1 MKPIKRSV
9 CMEIKGITNLVLQE
23 LNIAKGRPPLPG
35 TMMQK
40 LFLGYLDANRDRD
53 VYQKDLE
60 ATFHIRRSTASGIL
74 QIMVRD
80 GLLVRE
86 PVEGD
91 ARLKRLVLTPIAQE
105 QLSQMQQDLLRVENK
120 ATAALTK
127 QELETLF
134 TLLDKVRGS
143 LAPGKEEPFID

>member
-1 MKPIKRSV
+1 MNLIKRSV
-9 CMEIKGITNLVLQE
+9 CMEIKGINNLVHQE
-23 LNIAKGRPPLPG
+23 LNNAKGRPPHPG

-40 LFLGYLDANRDRD
+40 LFLGYLDAHRDRD

>member
-1 MKPIKRSV
+1 MRLIKRSV
-9 CMEIKGITNLVLQE
+9 CMEIKGINNLVHQE
-23 LNIAKGRPPLPG
+23 LNNAKGRPPHPG

-40 LFLGYLDANRDRD
+40 LFLGYLDAHRDRD

>member
-1 MKPIKRSV
+1 MKLIKRSV
-9 CMEIKGITNLVLQE
+9 CMEIKGINNLVHQE
-23 LNIAKGRPPLPG
+23 LNNAKGRPPHPG

-40 LFLGYLDANRDRD
+40 LFLGYLDAHRDRD
-53 VYQKDLE
+53 IYQKDLE
-60 ATFHIRRSTASGIL
+60 ATFHIRRSTASCIL

>member
-1 MKPIKRSV
+1 MKLIKRSV
-9 CMEIKGITNLVLQE
+9 CMEIKCINNLVHQD
-23 LNIAKGRPPLPG
+23 LNNAKGRPPHPG

-40 LFLGYLDANRDRD
+40 LFLGYLDAHRDRD

-60 ATFHIRRSTASGIL
+60 ATIQIRRSTASGIL

>member
-1 MKPIKRSV
+1 
-9 CMEIKGITNLVLQE
+9 MEIKGINNLVHQE
-23 LNIAKGRPPLPG
+23 LNNAKGRPPHPG

-40 LFLGYLDANRDRD
+40 LFLGYLDAHRDRD

-74 QIMVRD
+74 QVMVRD

>member
-1 MKPIKRSV
+1 MKLIKRSV
-9 CMEIKGITNLVLQE
+9 CMEIKGINNLVHQE
-23 LNIAKGRPPLPG
+23 LNNAKGRPPHPG

-40 LFLGYLDANRDRD
+40 LFLGYLDAHRDRD

-105 QLSQMQQDLLRVENK
+105 QLSQMQPDLLRVENK

>member
-1 MKPIKRSV
+1 MKLIKRSV
-9 CMEIKGITNLVLQE
+9 CMEIKGINNLVHQE
-23 LNIAKGRPPLPG
+23 LNNAKGRPPHPG

-40 LFLGYLDANRDRD
+40 LFLGYLDAHRDRD

-105 QLSQMQQDLLRVENK
+105 QLSQMQQDLLRV
-120 ATAALTK
+120 
-127 QELETLF
+127 
-134 TLLDKVRGS
+134 
-143 LAPGKEEPFID
+143 

>member
-1 MKPIKRSV
+1 MTEKQFDPK
-9 CMEIKGITNLVLQE
+9 M
-23 LNIAKGRPPLPG
+23 LNA
-35 TMMQK
+35 
-40 LFLGYLDANRDRD
+40 LDLAFVGDG
-53 VYQKDLE
+53 VY
-60 ATFHIRRSTASGIL
+60 
-74 QIMVRD
+74 

>member
-1 MKPIKRSV
+1 MKLIKRSV
-9 CMEIKGITNLVLQE
+9 CMEIKGINNLVHQE
-23 LNIAKGRPPLPG
+23 LNNAKGRPPHPG

-40 LFLGYLDANRDRD
+40 LFLGYLDAHRDRD

-143 LAPGKEEPFID
+143 LALGKEEPFID

>member
-1 MKPIKRSV
+1 MKLIKRSV
-9 CMEIKGITNLVLQE
+9 CMEIKGINNLVHQE
-23 LNIAKGRPPLPG
+23 LNNAKGRPPHPG

-40 LFLGYLDANRDRD
+40 LFLGYLDAHRDRD

-86 PVEGD
+86 PVDGD

>member
-9 CMEIKGITNLVLQE
+9 CMEIKGITNLVHQE
-23 LNIAKGRPPLPG
+23 LNNAEGWPSHPG

-40 LFLGYLDANRDRD
+40 LFLGYLDAHRDRD

>member
-1 MKPIKRSV
+1 MKLIKRSV
-9 CMEIKGITNLVLQE
+9 CMEIKGITNLVHQE
-23 LNIAKGRPPLPG
+23 LNNAKGRPPHPG

-40 LFLGYLDANRDRD
+40 LFLGYLDAHRDRD

-91 ARLKRLVLTPIAQE
+91 ARLKCLVLTPIAQE

>member
-9 CMEIKGITNLVLQE
+9 CMEIKGINNLVHQE
-23 LNIAKGRPPLPG
+23 LNNAKGRPPHPG

-40 LFLGYLDANRDRD
+40 LFLGYLDAHRGRD

-134 TLLDKVRGS
+134 ALLDKVRGS

>member
-1 MKPIKRSV
+1 MKLIKRSV
-9 CMEIKGITNLVLQE
+9 CMEIKGINNLVHQE
-23 LNIAKGRPPLPG
+23 LNNAKGRPPRPG

-40 LFLGYLDANRDRD
+40 LFLGYLDAHRDRD

>member
-1 MKPIKRSV
+1 MKQIKKMV
-9 CMEIKGITNLVLQE
+9 CTEVKCISNLVHQE
-23 LNIAKGRPPLPG
+23 LNGATHRG

-40 LFLGYLDANRDRD
+40 MFLGYLDAHEGTP

-60 ATFHIRRSTASGIL
+60 AAFHIRRSTASGIL

-91 ARLKRLVLTPIAQE
+91 ARLKRLVLTPIAME
-105 QLSQMQQDLLRVENK
+105 PLAEMQQDILQVEQK
-120 ATAALTK
+120 ATKGLTTEERK
-127 QELETLF
+127 TLLS
-134 TLLDKVRGS
+134 LLDKVITN
-143 LAPGKEEPFID
+143 LTPCKEERTID

>member
-1 MKPIKRSV
+1 MNRLEKSV
-9 CMEIKGITNLVLQE
+9 CTEIKCISNLIHQE
-23 LNIAKGRPPLPG
+23 LNGATCRG

-40 LFLGYLDANRDRD
+40 MFLGYLDAHDGQP

-60 ATFHIRRSTASGIL
+60 AAFHMRRSTATGIL

-91 ARLKRLVLTPIAQE
+91 ARLKRLVLTPIAME
-105 QLSQMQQDLLRVENK
+105 QLAEMQQDIVCVERK
-120 ATAALTK
+120 ATAGLST
-127 QELETLF
+127 EERETLF
-134 TLLDKVRGS
+134 ALLDRVMENLTPS
-143 LAPGKEEPFID
+143 KEE

>member
-1 MKPIKRSV
+1 MKLIKRSV
-9 CMEIKGITNLVLQE
+9 CMEIKGITNLVHQE
-23 LNIAKGRPPLPG
+23 LNNAKGRPPHPG

-40 LFLGYLDANRDRD
+40 LFLGYLDAHRDRD

-74 QIMVRD
+74 QIM
-80 GLLVRE
+80 VRE

-120 ATAALTK
+120 AIAALTK

>member
-1 MKPIKRSV
+1 MV
-9 CMEIKGITNLVLQE
+9 CTEVKCISNLVHQE
-23 LNIAKGRPPLPG
+23 LNGATHRG

-40 LFLGYLDANRDRD
+40 MFLGYLDAHEGTP

-60 ATFHIRRSTASGIL
+60 AAFHIRRSTASGIL

-91 ARLKRLVLTPIAQE
+91 ARLKRLVLTPIAME
-105 QLSQMQQDLLRVENK
+105 QLAEMQQDILQVEQK
-120 ATAALTK
+120 ATKGLTTEERK
-127 QELETLF
+127 TLLS
-134 TLLDKVRGS
+134 LLDKVITN
-143 LAPGKEEPFID
+143 LTPCKEERTID

>member
-1 MKPIKRSV
+1 
-9 CMEIKGITNLVLQE
+9 
-23 LNIAKGRPPLPG
+23 
-35 TMMQK
+35 MMQK
-40 LFLGYLDANRDRD
+40 MFLGYLDAHRDRNI
-53 VYQKDLE
+53 YQKDLE

>member
-1 MKPIKRSV
+1 MKLIKRSV
-9 CMEIKGITNLVLQE
+9 CMEIKGINNLVHQE
-23 LNIAKGRPPLPG
+23 LNNAKGRPPHPG

-40 LFLGYLDANRDRD
+40 LFLGYLDAHRDRD

-80 GLLVRE
+80 GLLVRD

-143 LAPGKEEPFID
+143 LAPGKEEPFLD

>member
-1 MKPIKRSV
+1 
-9 CMEIKGITNLVLQE
+9 MEIKGINNLVHQE
-23 LNIAKGRPPLPG
+23 LNNAKGRPPHPG

-40 LFLGYLDANRDRD
+40 LFLGYLDAHRDRD

>member
-9 CMEIKGITNLVLQE
+9 CMEIKGINNLVHQE
-23 LNIAKGRPPLPG
+23 LNNAKGRPPHPG

-40 LFLGYLDANRDRD
+40 LFLGYLDAHRGRD

-80 GLLVRE
+80 GLLVRK

>member
-1 MKPIKRSV
+1 MKQIKKIV
-9 CMEIKGITNLVLQE
+9 CTEVKCISNLVHQG
-23 LNIAKGRPPLPG
+23 LNGATHRG

-40 LFLGYLDANRDRD
+40 MFLGYLDAHEGTP

-60 ATFHIRRSTASGIL
+60 AAFHIRRSTASGIL

-91 ARLKRLVLTPIAQE
+91 ARLKRLVLTPIAME
-105 QLSQMQQDLLRVENK
+105 QLAEMQQDILQVEQK
-120 ATAALTK
+120 ATKGLTAEERK
-127 QELETLF
+127 TLLS
-134 TLLDKVRGS
+134 LLDKVITN
-143 LAPGKEEPFID
+143 LTPCKEERTID

>member
-1 MKPIKRSV
+1 MKLIKRSV
-9 CMEIKGITNLVLQE
+9 CMEIKGINNLVHQE
-23 LNIAKGRPPLPG
+23 LNNAKGRPPHPG

-40 LFLGYLDANRDRD
+40 LFLGHLDAHRDRD

>member
-1 MKPIKRSV
+1 MKLIKRSV
-9 CMEIKGITNLVLQE
+9 CMEIKGINNLVHQE
-23 LNIAKGRPPLPG
+23 LNNAKGRPPHPG

-40 LFLGYLDANRDRD
+40 LFLGYLDAHRDRD

-134 TLLDKVRGS
+134 TLLDKVRSS

>member
-1 MKPIKRSV
+1 MKLIKRSV
-9 CMEIKGITNLVLQE
+9 CMEIKGINNLVHQE
-23 LNIAKGRPPLPG
+23 LNNAKGRPPHPG

-40 LFLGYLDANRDRD
+40 LFLGFLDAHRDRD

>member
-1 MKPIKRSV
+1 MKQIKKMV
-9 CMEIKGITNLVLQE
+9 CTEVKCISNLVHQE
-23 LNIAKGRPPLPG
+23 LNGATHSG

-40 LFLGYLDANRDRD
+40 MFLGYLDAHEGTP

-60 ATFHIRRSTASGIL
+60 AAFHIRRSTASGIL

-91 ARLKRLVLTPIAQE
+91 ARLKRLVLTPIAME
-105 QLSQMQQDLLRVENK
+105 QLAEMQQDILQVEQK
-120 ATAALTK
+120 ATKGLTAEERK
-127 QELETLF
+127 TLLS
-134 TLLDKVRGS
+134 LLDKVITN
-143 LAPGKEEPFID
+143 LTPCKEERTID

>member
-9 CMEIKGITNLVLQE
+9 CMEIKGITNLVHQE
-23 LNIAKGRPPLPG
+23 LNNAEGRAPHPG

-40 LFLGYLDANRDRD
+40 LFLGYLDAHRDRD

>member
-9 CMEIKGITNLVLQE
+9 CMEIKCITNLVHQE
-23 LNIAKGRPPLPG
+23 LNNAKGRAPHPG

-40 LFLGYLDANRDRD
+40 LFLGYLDAHRDRD

>member
-1 MKPIKRSV
+1 MKLIKRSV
-9 CMEIKGITNLVLQE
+9 CMEIKGINNLVHQE
-23 LNIAKGRPPLPG
+23 LNNAKGRPPHPG

-40 LFLGYLDANRDRD
+40 LFLGYLDAHRDRD

-91 ARLKRLVLTPIAQE
+91 ARLKRLVLTPIAPE

>member
-1 MKPIKRSV
+1 
-9 CMEIKGITNLVLQE
+9 MEIKGINNLVHQE
-23 LNIAKGRPPLPG
+23 LNNAKGRPPHPG

-40 LFLGYLDANRDRD
+40 LFLGYLDAHRDRD

-143 LAPGKEEPFID
+143 LAPGMEEPFID

>member
-1 MKPIKRSV
+1 MKLIKRSV
-9 CMEIKGITNLVLQE
+9 CMEIKGINNLVHQE
-23 LNIAKGRPPLPG
+23 LNNAKGRPPHPG

-40 LFLGYLDANRDRD
+40 LFLGYLDAHRDRD

-60 ATFHIRRSTASGIL
+60 AAFHIRRSTASGSL

>member
-1 MKPIKRSV
+1 MKLIKRSV
-9 CMEIKGITNLVLQE
+9 CMEIKGINNLVHQE
-23 LNIAKGRPPLPG
+23 LNNAKGRPPHPG

-40 LFLGYLDANRDRD
+40 LFLGYLDAHRDRD

>member
-9 CMEIKGITNLVLQE
+9 CMEIKGINNLVHQE
-23 LNIAKGRPPLPG
+23 LNNAKGRPPHPG

-40 LFLGYLDANRDRD
+40 LFLGYLDAHRDRD

-127 QELETLF
+127 QELEALF

>member
-1 MKPIKRSV
+1 MKLIKRSV
-9 CMEIKGITNLVLQE
+9 CMEIKGINNLVHQE
-23 LNIAKGRPPLPG
+23 LNNAKGRPPHPG

-40 LFLGYLDANRDRD
+40 LFLGYLDAHRDRD

-60 ATFHIRRSTASGIL
+60 AAFHIRRSTASGIL

-143 LAPGKEEPFID
+143 LAPDKEEPFID